1 METLALTER
10 TVMDTGQAIHELEA
24 IVGPPNVLSSRAERT
39 VYGYDASV
47 FRGSELLAVA
57 FPETAPQISRL
68 VTWCQQHRV
77 PYLARGAG
85 TGISGAA
92 IPTHGGLVIA
102 MARMNRVLDID
113 LENRVA
119 VVEPG
124 VINQDL
130 KQLLREYGYNY
141 TYVPDPGSQ
150 VVSTIGGN
158 VSTNAGGMHCL
169 KYGITSNHI
178 LGLEVVLPNGD
189 IVEVGGKAVDQ
200 PGADLTGL
208 LVGAEGTLGIVTKII
223 VRLLRL
229 PEAVVTQLALFK
241 TVDDAAN
248 TVSDI
253 IGAGLLPAALE
264 LLDKAIMQAVDQAVH
279 IGYPADAGAALIIE
293 LDGLQE
299 DMPRSRELIAA
310 FCREHDVLSIDTAE
324 SPEAAARLW
333 LSRRAAFGAMARLAS
348 HCYIVDGCV
357 PRTRLPEALRRVTA
371 IGERYNL
378 HIANLAHAGDGNLH
392 PSIPFNKRDPAETAR
407 VLQAGRAILEV
418 CVELGGSITGEHGV
432 GMEKQNEMS
441 LMFSPTDLEV
451 MRRIKLA
458 HDPDDL
464 CNPKKIFPLSMLTD
478 PTLC

>member
-1 METLALTER
+1 
-10 TVMDTGQAIHELEA
+10 VDTGQASRELEA
-24 IVGPPNVLSSRAERT
+24 IVGPGNVLSSRAERL

-47 FRGSELLAVA
+47 FRGMELLAVVL
-57 FPETAPQISRL
+57 PETAQQIARL
-68 VTWCQQHRV
+68 VTWCQRHCV
-77 PYLARGAG
+77 PYLARGTG

-92 IPTHGGLVIA
+92 IPTHGGLVIE
-102 MARMNRVLDID
+102 MSRMNRVLEID
-113 LENRVA
+113 PENRVA

-130 KQLLREYGYNY
+130 KQLLLEHGYSY

-189 IVEVGGKAVDQ
+189 IIEVGGKVVDQ

-241 TVDDAAN
+241 TVDEAAS

-253 IGAGLLPAALE
+253 ISAGLLPAALE
-264 LLDKAIMQAVDQAVH
+264 LLDKAVMQAVDQAVH
-279 IGYPADAGAALIIE
+279 VGYPADAGAALIIE

-310 FCREHDVLSIDTAE
+310 FCREHDVISIETAE
-324 SPEAAARLW
+324 TAAAAARVW

-357 PRTRLPEALRRVTA
+357 PRTKLPEALRRVTA
-371 IGERYNL
+371 IGAQYGLR
-378 HIANLAHAGDGNLH
+378 IANIAHAGDGNLH
-392 PSIPFNKRDPAETAR
+392 PSIPFNRHDPRETAI
-407 VLQAGRAILEV
+407 VLQAGRDILAL

-432 GMEKQNEMS
+432 GMEKQNEMP

-458 HDPDDL
+458 HDPADL

-478 PTLC
+478 SAS

>member
-1 METLALTER
+1 
-10 TVMDTGQAIHELEA
+10 VDTGQAIRELGA
-24 IVGPPNVLSSRAERT
+24 IVGPHNVLSSRAERT

-47 FRGSELLAVA
+47 FRGSELLAVV
-57 FPETAPQISRL
+57 FPDSAPHISRL
-68 VTWCQQHRV
+68 VIWCQHHRV
-77 PYLARGAG
+77 PYLARGTG

-92 IPTHGGLVIA
+92 IPTQGGVVIA
-102 MARMNRVLDID
+102 MAHMNRVLEID
-113 LENRVA
+113 LDNRVA

-130 KQLLREYGYNY
+130 KQLLREHGYSY

-158 VSTNAGGMHCL
+158 VATNAGGMHCL

-189 IVEVGGKAVDQ
+189 IVEEGGKVVDQ

-229 PEAVVTQLALFK
+229 PEVVVTQLALFK
-241 TVDDAAN
+241 TVDDAAS

-253 IGAGLLPAALE
+253 MRAGLLPAALE
-264 LLDKAIMQAVDQAVH
+264 LLDRAIMQAVDQAVH
-279 IGYPADAGAALIIE
+279 VGYPADAGAALIIE

-299 DMPRSRELIAA
+299 DMPRSREMIEA
-310 FCREHDVLSIDTAE
+310 FCREHEVIAIETAE
-324 SPEAAARLW
+324 SAEAAARLW
-333 LSRRAAFGAMARLAS
+333 LSRRAAFGAMARLGS

-357 PRTRLPEALRRVTA
+357 PRTRLPEALRRVLA
-371 IGERYNL
+371 IGARYNL
-378 HIANLAHAGDGNLH
+378 RIANLAHAGDGNLH
-392 PSIPFNKRDPAETAR
+392 PAIPFNKHDPRETAL
-407 VLQAGRAILEV
+407 VLQAGRDILAV

-432 GMEKQNEMS
+432 GMEKQNDMP

-451 MRRIKLA
+451 MYRIKLA

-464 CNPKKIFPLSMLTD
+464 CNPRKIFPLRGH
-478 PTLC
+478 C

>member
-1 METLALTER
+1 
-10 TVMDTGQAIHELEA
+10 VDTGQAIRELGA
-24 IVGPPNVLSSRAERT
+24 IVGPHNVLSSRAERT

-47 FRGSELLAVA
+47 FRGSELLAVV
-57 FPETAPQISRL
+57 FPDSAPHISRL
-68 VTWCQQHRV
+68 VIWCQHHRV
-77 PYLARGAG
+77 PYLARGTG

-130 KQLLREYGYNY
+130 KQLLREPGYSY

-158 VSTNAGGMHCL
+158 VATNAGGMHCL

-178 LGLEVVLPNGD
+178 LGLEMVLPNGN
-189 IVEVGGKAVDQ
+189 IVEVGGKVVDQ

-208 LVGAEGTLGIVTKII
+208 LVGAEGTLGIVTRII

-229 PEAVVTQLALFK
+229 PEVVVTQLALFK
-241 TVDDAAN
+241 TLDDAAN

-264 LLDKAIMQAVDQAVH
+264 LLDRAIMQAVDQAVH

-310 FCREHDVLSIDTAE
+310 FCREHEVISIETAE
-324 SPEAAARLW
+324 SAEAAARLW
-333 LSRRAAFGAMARLAS
+333 LSRRAAFGAMARLGS

-357 PRTRLPEALRRVTA
+357 PRTKLPEALRRVMA
-371 IGERYNL
+371 IGERYGL
-378 HIANLAHAGDGNLH
+378 RIANLAHAGDGNLH
-392 PSIPFNKRDPAETAR
+392 PGIPFNKHDPRETAL
-407 VLQAGRAILEV
+407 VLQAGRDILAV

-432 GMEKQNEMS
+432 GMEKQNDMA

-458 HDPDDL
+458 HDPTDL

-478 PTLC
+478 TTS

>member
-1 METLALTER
+1 
-10 TVMDTGQAIHELEA
+10 VQASHELAA
-24 IVGPPNVLSSRAERT
+24 IVGANHVLSSRAERS

-47 FRGSELLAVA
+47 FRGAELLAVVL
-57 FPETAPQISRL
+57 PETAQQVSRL
-68 VTWCQQHRV
+68 VTWCQRHQV
-77 PYLARGAG
+77 PYLPRGTG

-92 IPTHGGLVIA
+92 IPTHGGLIIE
-102 MARMNRVLDID
+102 MARMNRVLEID
-113 LENRVA
+113 LENGVA

-130 KQLLREYGYNY
+130 KQLLLEHGYTY

-178 LGLEVVLPNGD
+178 LGLEFVLPNGD
-189 IVEVGGKAVDQ
+189 IIEVGGKVVDQ

-223 VRLLRL
+223 VRLMHL

-299 DMPRSRELIAA
+299 DMPRSQEMVAA
-310 FCREHDVLSIDTAE
+310 FCREHDVLSIETAGE
-324 SPEAAARLW
+324 SRGCRTPVVEPACRVWRHGPSRLALLYCRWLCATHQAARG
-333 LSRRAAFGAMARLAS
+333 AA
-348 HCYIVDGCV
+348 
-357 PRTRLPEALRRVTA
+357 PR
-371 IGERYNL
+371 
-378 HIANLAHAGDGNLH
+378 
-392 PSIPFNKRDPAETAR
+392 
-407 VLQAGRAILEV
+407 
-418 CVELGGSITGEHGV
+418 HG
-432 GMEKQNEMS
+432 
-441 LMFSPTDLEV
+441 
-451 MRRIKLA
+451 
-458 HDPDDL
+458 HW
-464 CNPKKIFPLSMLTD
+464 
-478 PTLC
+478 

>member
-1 METLALTER
+1 
-10 TVMDTGQAIHELEA
+10 MDTGQAIRELEA
-24 IVGPPNVLSSRAERT
+24 IVGPHNVVSSRAERT

-47 FRGSELLAVA
+47 FRGQELLAVV
-57 FPETAPQISRL
+57 FPDTAQHIARL
-68 VTWCQQHRV
+68 ITWCQQHRV
-77 PYLARGAG
+77 PYLARGTG

-92 IPTHGGLVIA
+92 IPTHGGVVIE
-102 MARMNRVLDID
+102 MSHMNRVLEID

-130 KQLLREYGYNY
+130 KQLLRDHGYSY

-189 IVEVGGKAVDQ
+189 IIEVGGKVVDQ

-229 PEAVVTQLALFK
+229 PEVVVTQLALFK

-264 LLDKAIMQAVDQAVH
+264 LLDRAIMQAVDQAVH
-279 IGYPADAGAALIIE
+279 VGYPADAGAALIIE

-299 DMPRSRELIAA
+299 DMPRSREMIVA
-310 FCREHDVLSIDTAE
+310 FCREHDVISLETAE
-324 SPEAAARLW
+324 SVEAAARLW
-333 LSRRAAFGAMARLAS
+333 LSRRAAFGAMARLGS

-357 PRTRLPEALRRVTA
+357 PRTKLPEALRRVTA

-378 HIANLAHAGDGNLH
+378 RIANLAHAGDGNLH
-392 PSIPFNKRDPAETAR
+392 PSIPFNKHDPRETAL
-407 VLQAGRAILEV
+407 VLQAGRDILAV

-432 GMEKQNEMS
+432 GMEKQNDMP
-441 LMFSPTDLEV
+441 LMFSPIDLEV

-458 HDPDDL
+458 HDPADL

-478 PTLC
+478 ATS